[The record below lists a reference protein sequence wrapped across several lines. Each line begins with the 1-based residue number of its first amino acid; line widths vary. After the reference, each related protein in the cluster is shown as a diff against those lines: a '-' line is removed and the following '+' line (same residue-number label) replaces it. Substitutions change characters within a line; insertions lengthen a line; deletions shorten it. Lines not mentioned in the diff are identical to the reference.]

1 MFILFSLRLPNSLV
15 NVQLFVGKNFFIY
28 FLTIMLNLIF
38 NWEKTLY
45 LPSAPNYFELIFI
58 IRKIVQFFSKNFH
71 KLFIICEKG
80 KQKATVFWPS
90 NFQCGI
96 TLTSFSYLQYYLG
109 VFEEI
114 LPKKKM
120 FSFY

>member
-1 MFILFSLRLPNSLV
+1 
-15 NVQLFVGKNFFIY
+15 
-28 FLTIMLNLIF
+28 MLNLIF
-38 NWEKTLY
+38 NWKKRLY
-45 LPSAPNYFELIFI
+45 LPSAPHHFELIFI

-80 KQKATVFWPS
+80 KQKVTVFWPS

-96 TLTSFSYLQYYLG
+96 TLTSFSYLQYNLG

-114 LPKKKM
+114 LPEERCLVSTRIKIIVI
-120 FSFY
+120 FFAFYTSPIM